1 MGFFTR
7 FNPLRALKDLR
18 LYFHRR
24 GPYELAFL
32 SLALIGTS
40 VIIGL
45 FFIDTPPAPAREQ
58 NIVYFQQWRAD
69 RTDAEI
75 IAQQKKDKPLE
86 DARRARYQAALLRHQ
101 AELKRLDDKLNSW
114 GF

>member
-1 MGFFTR
+1 MGYFTR
-7 FNPLRALKDLR
+7 FNPLRALNDLR

-32 SLALIGTS
+32 SAALIGTS
-40 VIIGL
+40 VIIGM
-45 FFIDTPPAPAREQ
+45 FIIDSPPGPTREQ
-58 NIVYFQQWRAD
+58 NIIYFKQWRAD

-75 IAQQKKDKPLE
+75 VAQQKKDKPLE
-86 DARRARYQAALLRHQ
+86 DAARARFRAAQLRHQ
-101 AELKRLDDKLNSW
+101 AQLKRLDDKLKSW

>member
-7 FNPLRALKDLR
+7 FNPLNALRDIR

-24 GPYELAFL
+24 GPLELAFI
-32 SLALIGTS
+32 SAALIGTS

-45 FFIDTPPAPAREQ
+45 FILDTPPVPRREQ
-58 NIVYFQQWRAD
+58 EIVYVQQWRAD

-75 IAQQKKDKPLE
+75 IAQQQKDKPAE
-86 DARRARYQAALLRHQ
+86 DAQRAAFEQAQLKHQ
-101 AELKRLDDKLNSW
+101 AELKKLDDKLKSW